1 MQDKKVKFFS
11 PNNINETIQ
20 ISSKKESVISK
31 YLQHK
36 SAKNITASPTTN
48 NINKDPQLNLWNIFI
63 HINLSLLIWLK
74 TMISYPITS
83 RIPKAK

>member
-36 SAKNITASPTTN
+36 SAKNITASPATN
-48 NINKDPQLNLWNIFI
+48 NINKDPQPNQWNISI
-63 HINLSLLIWLK
+63 YINPSLLI
-74 TMISYPITS
+74 
-83 RIPKAK
+83 